1 MVIISEVNSLINK
14 REKTPQ
20 NILTSEETSPIIRS
34 VKILHDY
41 EREEAPMKF
50 KELRLAANLTQKDVA
65 DELKV
70 DRSTVAYWENG
81 TAMPRAEQLPK
92 LADLYHCTID
102 ALFGREA
109 ARDTA

>member
-1 MVIISEVNSLINK
+1 
-14 REKTPQ
+14 
-20 NILTSEETSPIIRS
+20 
-34 VKILHDY
+34 
-41 EREEAPMKF
+41 MKF

-102 ALFGREA
+102 ALFGRETA
-109 ARDTA
+109 KDTA